1 MIQKRMLAYLL
12 TLCAMTGCAVQQ
24 NDPPQE
30 DVLPA
35 VEVITETESASVLIT
50 QETTVP
56 PPTEPATTETPPKTE
71 PPADAVLMVDPAI
84 EVYEELTVQ
93 SLLTATNVELENGN
107 ETVNTSETG
116 TLSHTIRYRFNGEC
130 YEHPITY
137 VVEDT
142 TPPLLLNAG
151 WGAEIELGEE
161 FDLTEHVGFADNYDR
176 TPSLTC
182 VGTVN
187 TSVCGTYP
195 LVATAVDDAGN
206 ETTWSLNVEVVEQEI
221 TPEDNSPR
229 LTFDTLMQQYAGENV
244 RFGIDVSKWQKNID
258 FEAVRDAGCSFV
270 IMRMGYYYDDIEMDE
285 YYLANMAAAKAAG
298 LDVGV
303 YIYTTANTEAEVR
316 ENAQWIARQL
326 DGQELDFPVV
336 FDWESFSNFQQYE
349 MNIHDLNHL
358 FEVFADEMEQLGYDA
373 MLYSSK
379 NFLNNFWHD
388 HSDHPI
394 WLAHYTD
401 ETDYAGEYAMWQ
413 MSCHGRIHGITG
425 DVDLNILY
433 TDRADFL
440 N

>member
-1 MIQKRMLAYLL
+1 MIQKRILASLL
-12 TLCAMTGCAVQQ
+12 ILCSMTGCAAQQ

-30 DVLPA
+30 DAVPA
-35 VEVITETESASVLIT
+35 AEIITETEPTPAPTT
-50 QETTVP
+50 QETTAP
-56 PPTEPATTETPPKTE
+56 PPTEPETTEAPPKTE
-71 PPADAVLMVDPAI
+71 PPAEAILMVDPAI

-93 SLLTATNVELENGN
+93 SLLTATNVELENGS

-116 TLSHTIRYRFNGEC
+116 TLSHTIRYRFDDEI
-130 YEHPITY
+130 YEHLISY

-151 WGAEIELGEE
+151 WGAEIELGEV

-176 TPSLTC
+176 TPTLTC
-182 VGTVN
+182 VGNVDTN
-187 TSVCGTYP
+187 VCGTYP
-195 LVATAVDDAGN
+195 LVATATDDAGN
-206 ETTWSLNVEVVEQEI
+206 ETTWTLSVDVVEHET
-221 TPEDNSPR
+221 TPPDNTPP
-229 LTFDTLMQQYAGENV
+229 LTFDTLMQEYAGENV

-258 FEAVRDAGCSFV
+258 FEAVKNAGCSFV
-270 IMRMGYYYDDIEMDE
+270 IMRMGYYYDNIEMDE
-285 YYLANMAAAKAAG
+285 YYRANMAAAKAAG

-316 ENAQWIARQL
+316 ENAQWIAQQL
-326 DGQELDFPVV
+326 DGQALDFPVV
-336 FDWESFSNFQQYE
+336 FDWESFSHFQQYE
-349 MNIHDLNHL
+349 MNIHDLNAL
-358 FEVFADEMEQLGYDA
+358 YEMFADEMEQLGYDA

-379 NFLNNFWHD
+379 NFLNNFWYD
-388 HSDHPI
+388 HSEHPI

-401 ETDYAGEYAMWQ
+401 QTDYTGDYVMWQ
-413 MSCHGRIHGITG
+413 LSSHGRIHGITG